1 MKNLKY
7 IFLSSI
13 AALTLAGCN
22 SLDIENTTSYDADLV
37 WQDKN
42 LSTAYVTN
50 LYMQVFPN
58 WDSSIDRNS
67 EQMSGMPFYEGTIT
81 LTSSTYKKWDYTN
94 IRLINEAIQEL
105 ENGTLDATTKNSLLG
120 QVYFCVHTFYMD
132 GHLSW
137 RRSLYHK
144 SHRIRCR

>member
-94 IRLINEAIQEL
+94 IRLINEEIGRAH
-105 ENGTLDATTKNSLLG
+105 
-120 QVYFCVHTFYMD
+120 V
-132 GHLSW
+132 
-137 RRSLYHK
+137 
-144 SHRIRCR
+144 